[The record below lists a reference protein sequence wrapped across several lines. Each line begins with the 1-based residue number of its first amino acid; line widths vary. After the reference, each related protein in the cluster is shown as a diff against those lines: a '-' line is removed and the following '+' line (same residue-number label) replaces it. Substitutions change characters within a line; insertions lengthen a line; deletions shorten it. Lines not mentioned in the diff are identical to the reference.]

1 VLSFALF
8 ISVLLA
14 LASPPPAIAPAAVAA
29 ATTAATATPCPTS
42 SPGSA
47 VRPAP
52 TPCPTSAP
60 ALQEIGRVTAPGR
73 ATNLVGSAAA
83 ASAGTINADQIADR
97 PLLRPGEILEEIPG
111 LVISQHS
118 GEGKANQYYLRGFQ
132 LDHGTDLAATIDGIP
147 INMPTH
153 AHGQGYSDI
162 NWLMPELVSFVSYKK
177 GPYDAGEG
185 DFSTAGSYDLYYRN
199 TIAPTASFGFG
210 DYGYGRVF
218 VAGSPR
224 LGSGNLLYAVELYRD
239 NGTFDRPDDYQKANG
254 VLRWS
259 TTMPTSFF
267 AVTLQGYRGDFSST
281 DQIPQ
286 RLVDAG
292 VINRFGYID
301 PTDGGRTFRYALSTE
316 WEHDDPNGKTR
327 LEAYGLSYGLQ
338 LFSDFTYY
346 QDDANDYYNVT
357 ANPLTCNPVY
367 TTCTPGTQHISTYAS
382 YCPANTTPTN
392 GSTTARSVVPNAFGF
407 SCGDQREQA
416 DQRFVS
422 GFKLAREMQTGKAET
437 TVGAGLRNDNIYT
450 LQLLLSH
457 DQVPYANGT
466 LSNDRVL
473 ERDMF
478 LYAQTEY
485 HLSPK
490 FRLSGGLREDVYNF
504 RIDDVQSANSGYRTE
519 AMLNPKFTA
528 AYAASDHQEFYLD
541 FGDSFH
547 SNDGRGTTQT
557 LDPQTHAAVDPQGEK
572 VVQYAPLV
580 RAWGEELG
588 YRFSSPKLTTTVAFW
603 RLNIAS
609 ELVFDGDQG
618 VTAPSGPTERKGI
631 ELTNY
636 YRATRTLTFD
646 TDIAT
651 STARFTTNPG
661 NLGTF
666 VPESLNV
673 VTSAGVTLDQPA
685 FAASVRYR
693 YFGPR
698 VLDQLGDA
706 VSSPTNLVNAQLTWK
721 LRNRRRVT
729 LELLNLLNSAGDDVE
744 YYYGSWLPEDAKNPA
759 YTGNPTIN
767 PLLGGTGVNDY
778 HFHPMESRIAR
789 LVYSVPI

>member
-1 VLSFALF
+1 VFPFAA
-8 ISVLLA
+8 VVGTVVV
-14 LASPPPAIAPAAVAA
+14 LASPAPGAASPSPCPTGAPG
-29 ATTAATATPCPTS
+29 ATARAGATPCPT
-42 SPGSA
+42 A
-47 VRPAP
+47 AP
-52 TPCPTSAP
+52 N
-60 ALQEIGRVTAPGR
+60 LQEIGRVTAPGR
-73 ATNLVGSAAA
+73 STNLVGTATA
-83 ASAGTINADQIADR
+83 ASEGTINQDQIAER

-162 NWLMPELVSFVSYKK
+162 NWLMPELVSFVTYKK
-177 GPYDAGEG
+177 GPYYTDEG

-210 DYGYGRVF
+210 DYGYGRIF
-218 VAGSPR
+218 LADSPR

-239 NGTFDRPDDYQKANG
+239 NGTFDRPDEYHKANA
-254 VLRWS
+254 VVRWS
-259 TTMPTSFF
+259 ATTPSSLF
-267 AVTLQGYRGDFSST
+267 AVTFQGYRGDFNST

-286 RLVDAG
+286 RLVDDG
-292 VINRFGYID
+292 VIDRFGYVD

-316 WEHDDPNGKTR
+316 WEHDDPNGRTR
-327 LEAYGLSYGLQ
+327 VEAYGLSYGLQ
-338 LFSDFTYY
+338 LFSNFTYDQY
-346 QDDANDYYNVT
+346 DANDYYNVT

-367 TTCTPGTQHISTYAS
+367 TTCTPGVQHISTYTS
-382 YCPANTTPTN
+382 YCPANTTPVN
-392 GSTTARSVVPNAFGF
+392 GSLVAHSVVPAAFSY

-416 DQRFVS
+416 DKRFVS
-422 GFKLAREMQTGKAET
+422 GFKLAREMQAGKADT
-437 TVGAGLRNDNIYT
+437 TLGVGLRNDNIYA
-450 LQLLLSH
+450 LQLLLTH

-466 LSNDRVL
+466 LSNDRVV
-473 ERDMF
+473 ERDLF

-490 FRLSGGLREDVYNF
+490 LRLSGGLREDDYDF
-504 RIDDVQSANSGYRTE
+504 KIDDFQPANSGYRTE

-528 AYAASDHQEFYLD
+528 AYAASEHQEFYLD
-541 FGDSFH
+541 AGDSFH
-547 SNDGRGTTQT
+547 SNDGRGTTQV
-557 LDPQTHAAVDPQGEK
+557 LDPQTHATIDPQGDR

-588 YRFSSPKLTTTVAFW
+588 YRFSASKLTTTVSFW
-603 RLNIAS
+603 RLNISS
-609 ELVFDGDQG
+609 ELVFDGDHG
-618 VTAPSGPTERKGI
+618 VTTPSGPTVRKGI
-631 ELTNY
+631 EVTNY
-636 YRATRTLTFD
+636 YRATRALTFD

-651 STARFTTNPG
+651 STARFLTNPG
-661 NLGTF
+661 NAGTF

-673 VTSAGVTLDQPA
+673 VTSAGVTLDRTT
-685 FAASVRYR
+685 FAASLRYR

-721 LRNRRRVT
+721 FQHQRRLT

-759 YTGNPTIN
+759 YASNPAIN

-778 HFHPMESRIAR
+778 HFHPTESRIAR
-789 LVYSVPI
+789 LIYSAPM